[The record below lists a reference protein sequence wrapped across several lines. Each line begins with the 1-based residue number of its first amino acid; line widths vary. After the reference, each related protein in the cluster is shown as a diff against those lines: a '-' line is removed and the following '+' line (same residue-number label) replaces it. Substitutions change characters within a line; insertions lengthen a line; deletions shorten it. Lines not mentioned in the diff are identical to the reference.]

1 MEYLLY
7 EKDGPILTITFN
19 RPQALNALSPDV
31 VAEFAQCVTQAEED
45 EDVRVVLI
53 TGAGDKAFVAG
64 ADISVMQHFGPLQA
78 KWAASQGQA
87 AMFQLEK
94 MPKPVIAV
102 VNGFA
107 LGGGC
112 ELAMACDFVYA
123 SEKAKFGQPEI
134 NLGIIPGFGG
144 TQRLPRLVGKGWAK
158 ELSMTGDMISATEA
172 MRIGLVNKVF
182 PPDQL
187 MDEAKKTA
195 KKLASK
201 GRVALRE
208 IKQLIDL
215 GPEVDLKSA
224 MLMEANAFGVCFGSE
239 DAVRGLKA
247 FLAKEKPEFTG
258 KLK

>member
-1 MEYLLY
+1 M
-7 EKDGPILTITFN
+7 LTITFN
-19 RPQALNALSPDV
+19 RPKALNALSPDV
-31 VAEFAQCVTQAEED
+31 VAEFARCVTQAEED
-45 EDVRVVLI
+45 DEVRVVLI
-53 TGAGDKAFVAG
+53 TGAGKAFIAG

-87 AMFQLEK
+87 ALFQLEK

-123 SEKAKFGQPEI
+123 SEKARFGQPEI

-144 TQRLPRLVGKGWAK
+144 TQRLPRLVGKGRAK
-158 ELSMTGDMISATEA
+158 ELSMTGDMISAAEA

-187 MDEAKKTA
+187 MDEAKKA
-195 KKLASK
+195 ALKIASK

-215 GPEVDLKSA
+215 GPEIDLKSA

-239 DAVRGLKA
+239 DAVHGLKA